1 MIMILTIDVE
11 TACKFM
17 LVVRVDELLRVGVV
31 IGVVVMFG
39 GCRLGSALDLGI
51 SIICL

>member
-1 MIMILTIDVE
+1 MIVILIIDVE

-17 LVVRVDELLRVGVV
+17 LVAGVDELFRVGVV

-39 GCRLGSALDLGI
+39 VWRLGSALDLDI
-51 SIICL
+51 SNIYL